1 MPNNPVPR
9 LSGGLVSALCVGLL
23 TWGHPA
29 AAQLLGSL
37 SEQEEIDV
45 GRQATEEIEK
55 GLTLLTDELVT
66 SYVSELG
73 RALASQSERSSLDY
87 TFKVVDS
94 SEINAFALP
103 GGFIYLNRGLIE
115 AADNEAEVA
124 GVLGHEIGHVV
135 ARHGAE
141 QVQRAL
147 YANLG
152 LSVLESVLGGG
163 KRGQWIIGVPRKCP
177 ADLGSQARGAGRSR
191 LCAR

>member
-1 MPNNPVPR
+1 MPNNSISR
-9 LSGGLVSALCVGLL
+9 LSGGVVPALCVALL
-23 TWGHPA
+23 TWSHPA

-73 RALASQSERSSLDY
+73 RVLASQSERSSLEY

-124 GVLGHEIGHVV
+124 GVLRSDWEAS
-135 ARHGAE
+135 AR
-141 QVQRAL
+141 
-147 YANLG
+147 
-152 LSVLESVLGGG
+152 
-163 KRGQWIIGVPRKCP
+163 P
-177 ADLGSQARGAGRSR
+177 RSR
-191 LCAR
+191 HPPRPV